1 MFLATVGVAYTER
14 SRQHQAT
21 VTSRHYNNSKRLKI
35 NKYKVRNSSQT

>member
-35 NKYKVRNSSQT
+35 NIKYETAAKH